1 MLKAPP
7 RRREP
12 GDSAERKGE
21 RRPLAFSLRRLSAL
35 CVSAVKR
42 SQATTLFLL
51 ALLPLAAGSGSRAQ
65 EASPLKARY
74 TKHEYQIAMRDGVK
88 LFTSVYVPKD
98 SSQKYPILMLRT
110 PYSVAP
116 YGPDDYRDSLGPSP
130 LFMEEGFIFVYQDVR
145 GRNMSEGEFAWMRP
159 HKLKKSSPSESD
171 ETTDTWDAIEWLIKN
186 IPNNNGRVG
195 MWGISYPG
203 HYAAQALID
212 PHPAL
217 KAVSP
222 QAPMDDNW
230 LGDDMHHNGAFFLPH
245 AFNFLYGFG
254 RPRKGPAHQTRAQF
268 DHGTV
273 DGYKFF
279 LEMGPLANANLK
291 YFKGEIKL
299 WNEWMEHGDYDE
311 YWQGQRVSQHLKK
324 VTPAVM
330 TVGGWFDAEDVQ
342 GPLSIYRA
350 IEKNNPKAWNVLV
363 EGPWC
368 HGCWARRDG
377 ASLGIVKFD
386 SETSAFYREK
396 IEFPFFMHFLKDK
409 GEMKLPEAYV
419 FETGSNVWKTYE
431 SWPPRNVEARS
442 LYLRADGKLS
452 FDPPKEPSP
461 AYDEYVSDPNK
472 PAPFQRTI
480 SVGMTYEYMTEDQRF
495 SASRPDVLVYQ
506 GDVLTE
512 DVTVAGE
519 LFADLYASTSGTDSD
534 FIVKL
539 IDVFPSSSADPMDSY
554 QMLVRGEP
562 MRAKYRKSWSK
573 PEPMKPNEVT
583 RISFAMPDINHTF
596 KKGHR
601 IMIHVQ
607 SSWFPLVDRNPQKF
621 LNIYQAKNED
631 FQKATQRIYRS
642 AKFPTH
648 LKISVLKP

>member
-1 MLKAPP
+1 MQSN
-7 RRREP
+7 R
-12 GDSAERKGE
+12 S
-21 RRPLAFSLRRLSAL
+21 FLS
-35 CVSAVKR
+35 R
-42 SQATTLFLL
+42 TLLLL
-51 ALLPLAAGSGSRAQ
+51 ALTAMTIGSGALAQ
-65 EASPLKARY
+65 ETSPVKARY
-74 TKHEYQIAMRDGVK
+74 TKHEYQIVMRDGVK

-98 SSQKYPILMLRT
+98 TSQKYPIIMQRT

-116 YGPDDYRDSLGPSP
+116 YGPDNYRGSLGPSP
-130 LFMEEGFIFVYQDVR
+130 RFMAEGFIFVYQDVR
-145 GRNMSEGEFAWMRP
+145 GRNMSEGEFAWMRGYKP
-159 HKLKKSSPSESD
+159 KKSSPTETD
-171 ETTDTWDAIEWLIKN
+171 ETTDTWDTIEWLVKN

-203 HYAAQALID
+203 HYSAQALID

-245 AFNFLYGFG
+245 AFNFISGFG
-254 RPRKGPAHQTRAQF
+254 RPRTGPGLQTGPRF
-268 DHGTV
+268 DHGTN

-279 LEMGPLANANLK
+279 LEMGSLANANPK

-311 YWQGQRVSQHLKK
+311 YWQPQRVSQNLKK

-342 GPLSIYRA
+342 GPLSIYKA

-377 ASLGIVKFD
+377 TSLGGVNFG
-386 SETSAFYREK
+386 SNTSAFYQEN
-396 IEFPFFMHFLKDK
+396 IEFPFFMYFLKDK

-419 FETGSNVWKTYE
+419 FESGSNVWKTYD
-431 SWPPRNVEARS
+431 SWPPKNVEQKS
-442 LYLRADGKLS
+442 LYLHANGKLS
-452 FDPPKEPSP
+452 FDAPRDAGS

-472 PAPFQRTI
+472 PAPFQSRIT
-480 SVGMTYEYMTEDQRF
+480 SGMTYEYMTDDQRF
-495 SASRPDVLVYQ
+495 SAWRPDVLVYQ
-506 GDVLTE
+506 SDVLAE
-512 DVTVAGE
+512 DVTISGE
-519 LFADLYASTSGTDSD
+519 LLADLYASTSGTDSD

-539 IDVFPSSSADPMDSY
+539 IDVFPERKVDPMDGY

-583 RISFAMPDINHTF
+583 RIPFAMPDINHTF
-596 KKGHR
+596 RKGHR
-601 IMIHVQ
+601 IMIHIQ
-607 SSWFPLVDRNPQKF
+607 SAWFPLVDRNPQKF
-621 LNIYQAKNED
+621 LNIYQAKDED

-648 LKISVLKP
+648 LKVNVLKP

>member
-1 MLKAPP
+1 MHSDKSVSS
-7 RRREP
+7 RI
-12 GDSAERKGE
+12 
-21 RRPLAFSLRRLSAL
+21 LA
-35 CVSAVKR
+35 
-42 SQATTLFLL
+42 LFALL
-51 ALLPLAAGSGSRAQ
+51 ALASGSGSRAQ
-65 EASPLKARY
+65 EASPLRARY
-74 TKHEYQIAMRDGVK
+74 AKHEYQIAMRDGMK

-98 SSQKYPILMLRT
+98 ASQKYPIMMMRT

-130 LFMEEGFIFVYQDVR
+130 MFMDEGFIFVYQDVR

-159 HKLKKSSPSESD
+159 HKPKKSSPTESD
-171 ETTDTWDAIEWLIKN
+171 ETTDTWDTIEWLIKN

-245 AFNFLYGFG
+245 AFNFLSGFG
-254 RPRKGPAHQTRAQF
+254 RPRNGPAHQKRAQF
-268 DHGTV
+268 DHGTT

-279 LEMGPLANANLK
+279 LEMGPLANANPK

-311 YWQGQRVSQHLKK
+311 YWQGQRVSQHLNK

-368 HGCWARRDG
+368 HGCWSRRDG
-377 ASLGIVKFD
+377 ASLGGVNFGSK
-386 SETSAFYREK
+386 TSPYYQEK

-409 GEMKLPEAYV
+409 GEMNLPEAYV
-419 FETGSNVWKTYE
+419 FETGSNVWKTYQR
-431 SWPPRNVEARS
+431 WPPKGVESKS
-442 LYLRADGKLS
+442 LYLHANGKLS
-452 FDPPKEPSP
+452 FDPPKGPVS

-472 PAPFQRTI
+472 PAPFQRAI
-480 SVGMTYEYMTEDQRF
+480 AVGMTYEYMTEDQRF
-495 SASRPDVLVYQ
+495 SASRTDVLVYQ
-506 GDVLTE
+506 GDVLSE

-539 IDVFPSSSADPMDSY
+539 IDVFPDSSTDPMDGY

-583 RISFAMPDINHTF
+583 RISFTMPDVNHMF

-621 LNIYQAKNED
+621 LNIYQAKDED